1 MDLEIKEFVLQTII
15 HVKIPVGQNNFGNK
29 IPVIKTNLK
38 IIIFSKKFFFFS
50 RGFLNQVVGDVVQD
64 GVVGDDPHVHGG
76 LGVVDVPVFLGL
88 LPQVPLLIQIG
99 NDFG

>member
-1 MDLEIKEFVLQTII
+1 MNNIRLRDFELGPIVNRDLSRRIRTVNGITVDRKVVRNDIKLA
-15 HVKIPVGQNNFGNK
+15 
-29 IPVIKTNLK
+29 
-38 IIIFSKKFFFFS
+38 
-50 RGFLNQVVGDVVQD
+50 GDVVQD

>member
-1 MDLEIKEFVLQTII
+1 MVLTLTLKFSTIKLVSRIF
-15 HVKIPVGQNNFGNK
+15 F
-29 IPVIKTNLK
+29 IKQTNLK

-76 LGVVDVPVFLGL
+76 LGVIDVPVFLGL

>member
-1 MDLEIKEFVLQTII
+1 MVSRIFLFIKQ
-15 HVKIPVGQNNFGNK
+15 
-29 IPVIKTNLK
+29 TNLK

-99 NDFG
+99 NDFSWKQ